1 MKAIM
6 VVGTTSHAGKS
17 LLVTALCR
25 MLSRRGWRVAP
36 FKGQNTAPNTYV
48 TANGAE
54 IGYAQAVQ
62 AWAAGVSPQAEMN
75 PVLLKPN
82 QSGSTSQIIIKGR
95 PVGQTTP
102 AHYYENY
109 FETGWQ
115 AVQESLARLG
125 QEFDLLICEGDGNP
139 AEINIKHRDLANMRI
154 AKALKAPTILLA
166 DIDRGGAFA
175 HIVGTL

>member
-1 MKAIM
+1 
-6 VVGTTSHAGKS
+6 
-17 LLVTALCR
+17 

-36 FKGQNTAPNTYV
+36 FKGQNTAPNAYV

-166 DIDRGGAFA
+166 DITSD
-175 HIVGTL
+175 

>member
-25 MLSRRGWRVAP
+25 ILSRRGWRVAP

-54 IGYAQAVQ
+54 IGYRQVVQ
-62 AWAAGVSPQAEMN
+62 AWAAVVPPQIEMN
-75 PVLLKPN
+75 PVLLKA
-82 QSGSTSQIIIKGR
+82 QGSNSSQVFIKGR

-102 AHYYENY
+102 THYYE
-109 FETGWQ
+109 T
-115 AVQESLARLG
+115 
-125 QEFDLLICEGDGNP
+125 
-139 AEINIKHRDLANMRI
+139 
-154 AKALKAPTILLA
+154 
-166 DIDRGGAFA
+166 
-175 HIVGTL
+175 